1 MKCKEMFAS
10 MALRSR
16 KIATVLPICKT
27 GVDRMSIV
35 KFG

>member
-10 MALRSR
+10 MAVGCRR
-16 KIATVLPICKT
+16 IAIVLPICKT

-35 KFG
+35 KFA